1 MTYVSS
7 FSISHLSCGAGYALW
22 GFRAAAI
29 GHLDCCALTRGYDSA
44 FGAQSAPARSA
55 VLVFARIIGSVGKR
69 RIMLGAPGCGG
80 VTCDEL
86 SIIAVLA
93 AAQAREPERRD
104 AHMLWLLARRGC
116 ETAGAAADAVATRF
130 TAAGLVINAPPIEL
144 YDPRKAKPLDISRTR
159 KRGASGATAHAPIQ

>member
-7 FSISHLSCGAGYALW
+7 FSISQLGCGAGYALW

-29 GHLDCCALTRGYDSA
+29 GHLDCCALTRGYDGA
-44 FGAQSAPARSA
+44 FGAESASTRGA
-55 VLVFARIIGSVGKR
+55 VLVFARIIGSVGRR

-93 AAQAREPERRD
+93 AAQARQPERRD
-104 AHMLWLLARRGC
+104 AHLLWLLARRGC
-116 ETAGAAADAVATRF
+116 ETASAAADAVALRF
-130 TAAGLVINAPPIEL
+130 TSAGLAIKAPPIEL
-144 YDPRKAKPLDISRTR
+144 HDPKKAKPLDIDRTL
-159 KRGASGATAHAPIQ
+159 ANAPEATAHAPIQ